1 MCATVC
7 CTRWPGGNT
16 PAFVLPRGTTGGYVF
31 FKRRH
36 VEAISVASAAYRGAA
51 PGGGGCR
58 ESARMLSLPGCRW
71 KSEGEGRHFP
81 KIMLRPHF
89 KKEKPNK
96 AFGGRGEQGRRSGWE
111 WNEGCCRGGARGGR
125 TCSPGVCGQRQGE
138 CSWPEGGVGHRGRLL
153 PCVGL
158 GEDRTKDRVRGR
170 HRRRMKALPGPK
182 RGLDSI
188 WFAR

>member
-1 MCATVC
+1 M
-7 CTRWPGGNT
+7 RD
-16 PAFVLPRGTTGGYVF
+16 
-31 FKRRH
+31 
-36 VEAISVASAAYRGAA
+36 VA
-51 PGGGGCR
+51 
-58 ESARMLSLPGCRW
+58 EV
-71 KSEGEGRHFP
+71 
-81 KIMLRPHF
+81 
-89 KKEKPNK
+89 
-96 AFGGRGEQGRRSGWE
+96 GRGEAEPALLGS
-111 WNEGCCRGGARGGR
+111 A
-125 TCSPGVCGQRQGE
+125 GQRQGE